1 MNRSFILDRSLLL
14 FVFSERLNYQMRL
27 IIAVENI
34 FTSFKKKNKTVS
46 TDLLEKCIIITL
58 ELLTLKDSTH
68 KQSAGGEYHTHQ

>member
-1 MNRSFILDRSLLL
+1 
-14 FVFSERLNYQMRL
+14 MRL

-68 KQSAGGEYHTHQ
+68 KQSARGEYHTHQ